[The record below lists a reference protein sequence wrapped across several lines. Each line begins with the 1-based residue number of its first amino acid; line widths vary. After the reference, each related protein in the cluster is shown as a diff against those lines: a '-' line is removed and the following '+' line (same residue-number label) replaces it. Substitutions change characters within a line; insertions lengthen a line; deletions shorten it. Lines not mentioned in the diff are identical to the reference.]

1 MTFKNHACCGH
12 TFAPID
18 GALALQKQMGIQPHE
33 VHRIHIATYRPA
45 LDVAGNFEPVTAA
58 QARFSIPYVVATALL
73 YGSVRLAAFTSERLA
88 DPAIRDLMTR
98 IELSV
103 DPALDASFPGQ
114 RAAHVR
120 IELNTGRSA
129 SFFQPTRK
137 GDPEAPLTDD
147 DLSNK
152 FIELVTPVLGLSPTT
167 ILLKK
172 LWHLEDCI
180 NVASL

>member
-1 MTFKNHACCGH
+1 M
-12 TFAPID
+12 
-18 GALALQKQMGIQPHE
+18 
-33 VHRIHIATYRPA
+33 
-45 LDVAGNFEPVTAA
+45 
-58 QARFSIPYVVATALL
+58 ATALL
-73 YGSVRLAAFTSERLA
+73 FGSVRLAAFTSERLA
-88 DPAIRDLMTR
+88 DTAIRDLMTK

-103 DPALDASFPGQ
+103 DSALDASFPGQ

-120 IELNTGRSA
+120 IELNNGRTA

-152 FIELVTPVLGLSPTT
+152 FMELVTPVLGHSQTA

>member
-1 MTFKNHACCGH
+1 ME
-12 TFAPID
+12 
-18 GALALQKQMGIQPHE
+18 IQPHE
-33 VHRIHIATYRPA
+33 IHRIHIATYRPA

-103 DPALDASFPGQ
+103 DPVLDAAFPGQ
-114 RAAHVR
+114 RAAHVQ
-120 IELNTGRSA
+120 IELNDGQVA

-152 FIELVTPVLGLSPTT
+152 FMELVTPVLSHSQTA

>member
-1 MTFKNHACCGH
+1 
-12 TFAPID
+12 
-18 GALALQKQMGIQPHE
+18 
-33 VHRIHIATYRPA
+33 
-45 LDVAGNFEPVTAA
+45 
-58 QARFSIPYVVATALL
+58 
-73 YGSVRLAAFTSERLA
+73 LA

-103 DPALDASFPGQ
+103 DSALDAAFPGQ

-120 IELNTGRSA
+120 IELNNGRSA

-152 FIELVTPVLGLSPTT
+152 FMELVTPVLGLSPTT
-167 ILLKK
+167 SLLKK